1 MGNMSTTIKLTAPG
15 GTQQT
20 IQAFETCQ
28 TRLSTTDKAGSFS
41 LALPAFDNSLIDAYP
56 VGTDVQ
62 ITQDGN
68 VFRGWVVKPPKALD
82 GKIRLAS
89 LEGST
94 YTSRTQKIIVTE
106 SYTNIA
112 ISDIVINLFTK
123 YVPWATRTNIQAC
136 TKVVTIRFAD
146 SYLWDAMEQLCTIAA
161 YDWYVDENLDVN
173 FFGGTARINPTVLS
187 QANLNY
193 KKATAKFTPDASKL
207 VNKLWVKGG
216 KTSSDPY
223 TQSITVSGTTPIP
236 LFYTPVA
243 IVGTDVTVT
252 IGGVVKTVG
261 IQNVDKAGVKDF
273 LLNSAEKLLIPDL
286 CVTGTGTI
294 VYRYEYPIKL
304 LLESPESQTR
314 YGLFEDIYNV
324 NVTDKTLA
332 KEMGLQ
338 YLAKY
343 SSPVTTG
350 SIEPMHGVYKPGE
363 LILIQIPNL
372 NVDEYLQILEVSY
385 ESIKGMGL
393 VNRTLTLQSRERDA
407 VSILKD
413 MVKRLA
419 KIESTVFNDNEGI
432 VEKYTFFADIVITPE
447 FVDDGLTWW
456 LHQYHICGQ
465 TICGTGVIL

>member
-1 MGNMSTTIKLTAPG
+1 MGASFTLELHTSSPVVEMVAPIKTTYPTETYSQVHITADEALALDCQSIFIIDAKGFRHDYSFGSDGLGGLIREIDFSLIRGGMATIHAIVADDVWNSTEVEVMVNVEKTLRVNFIAPG
-15 GTQQT
+15 S
-20 IQAFETCQ
+20 IV
-28 TRLSTTDKAGSFS
+28 
-41 LALPAFDNSLIDAYP
+41 NP
-56 VGTDVQ
+56 V
-62 ITQDGN
+62 
-68 VFRGWVVKPPKALD
+68 L
-82 GKIRLAS
+82 
-89 LEGST
+89 
-94 YTSRTQKIIVTE
+94 
-106 SYTNIA
+106 
-112 ISDIVINLFTK
+112 
-123 YVPWATRTNIQAC
+123 
-136 TKVVTIRFAD
+136 
-146 SYLWDAMEQLCTIAA
+146 
-161 YDWYVDENLDVN
+161 
-173 FFGGTARINPTVLS
+173 LS
-187 QANLNY
+187 QANMNY
-193 KKATAKFTPDASKL
+193 KKGTANFTPDASKL

-216 KTSSDPY
+216 KATSDPY
-223 TQSITVSGTTPIP
+223 TQAITVSTTPIP

-261 IQNVDKAGVKDF
+261 IQNVDKAGTKDF

-304 LLESPESQTR
+304 LLENLESQAK

-350 SIEPMHGVYKPGE
+350 SIEPMHGIYKPGE
-363 LILIQIPNL
+363 LILIQIPSL

-419 KIESTVFNDNEGI
+419 KIESTVFNDSEGI
-432 VEKYTFFADIVITPE
+432 VEKYVFFADSVITPE